1 MISQLIHNIYL
12 ASLCSTL
19 FASLFIIHRKILT
32 KYLGARWNYYLW
44 FSIFIPWVAV
54 WLPLNVFPDIY
65 INFNLHTL
73 SSFLDMH
80 RQPQHVLSHYKL
92 SFSTIIFIIWLAGVV
107 LYSISILFRHFQFI
121 SFLKENT
128 YFLTI
133 DQQKIVKNILSDVN
147 LIPLDRIF
155 LSAIIS
161 SPMICHVIK
170 SKIYLPDNFFQ
181 NYTHTE
187 QRYILQ
193 HECVHYQRCDLIANT
208 SMLILICL
216 NWFNPIILFSYRYFR
231 CVQELSCDAMICQQI
246 SSSEKKA
253 YGYALL
259 KSAFQPPSQ
268 YSTMTCWWNTGKLL
282 KERCSMLKYHHS
294 KPIKNFLGLLL
305 LTTATTFAIAAPNL
319 AKHDSSTYMK
329 ISNSSKDKLSFSID
343 NTCSNEI
350 GVINEHNVKVVSRKS
365 IINACRAA
373 PTHCEA
379 EVYSTENCSGSSIV
393 TLIFDV
399 AGWGVMSIIPH
410 TDSYHIGASGF
421 NLFFDGP
428 WF

>member
-1 MISQLIHNIYL
+1 
-12 ASLCSTL
+12 
-19 FASLFIIHRKILT
+19 
-32 KYLGARWNYYLW
+32 
-44 FSIFIPWVAV
+44 
-54 WLPLNVFPDIY
+54 
-65 INFNLHTL
+65 
-73 SSFLDMH
+73 MH
-80 RQPQHVLSHYKL
+80 RQPQHVSSHYKISL
-92 SFSTIIFIIWLAGVV
+92 SKIIFIIWLSGVA
-107 LYSISILFRHFQFI
+107 LYSAYILFRHFRFI
-121 SFLKENT
+121 SLLKENAQL
-128 YFLTI
+128 LTI
-133 DQQKIVKNILSDVN
+133 NQQKMAKNILSDVN
-147 LIPLDRIF
+147 LIPLDRIY

-187 QRYILQ
+187 QKYILQ

-231 CVQELSCDAMICQQI
+231 CVQELSCDAMLCQQF

-259 KSAFQPPSQ
+259 KSAFQLPSQ

-294 KPIKNFLGLLL
+294 KPIKNFFGLLIL
-305 LTTATTFAIAAPNL
+305 ATTTSLAIAAPNL
-319 AKHDSSTYMK
+319 EKRDTLTDMK
-329 ISNSSKDKLSFSID
+329 ISNSSKNKLSFSID
-343 NTCSNEI
+343 NICSDEI
-350 GVINEHNVKVVSRKS
+350 GVINAHSVKVVSQKR
-365 IINACRAA
+365 INNACQVT

-379 EVYSTENCSGSSIV
+379 EVYSTANCSGSSIV

-399 AGWGVMSIIPH
+399 TGSGVMNIMPH
-410 TDSYHIGASGF
+410 TDSYHIGASSF

-428 WF
+428 WV